1 MYQLED
7 QGEWERCYSFRRM
20 FLALIDAG
28 EDLEPV
34 ADELVTLAKKH
45 RRGSKYTKRAQNG
58 LTNGLAAEEA
68 ADRVYL
74 ALEAVVQAFDRAKKG
89 EVRVPGGGESVV
101 CIAVRRWFP
110 LAPTGFRK
118 VGSMVGN
125 PKEPAEHAARVFPNK
140 LTLLFNQPESTTS
153 G

>member
-1 MYQLED
+1 MHLED
-7 QGEWERCYSFRRM
+7 QSEWERCNSFRRM

-45 RRGSKYTKRAQNG
+45 RRGSPYTQRAQDG
-58 LTNGLAAEEA
+58 LANGLAKEEA
-68 ADRVYL
+68 ADRIYL
-74 ALEAVVQAFDRAKKG
+74 VLEAVVRAFDEARKG
-89 EVRVPGGGESVV
+89 QIHVPGGGETVV
-101 CIAVRRWFP
+101 CTTVRRWFP

-125 PKEPAEHAARVFPNK
+125 PKEPAEFAARWFPNRAV
-140 LTLLFNQPESTTS
+140 PVE
-153 G
+153 